1 MSTYGPFST
10 YAIALVLDQDSKWAP
25 LVICMKDDE
34 RNRLEKDAAS
44 QTGKHQLKGLKNNT
58 QRSITEL
65 SNDNA
70 AARDLGKLTT
80 GASKVTPSNVL
91 KSPSSAVLDM
101 PDNGGGHIDPKAMQ
115 KASELKNNQ
124 TGMFNNAHLVEALSA
139 YLVQMPLGAK
149 VESALKTERIP
160 YITVSSNKQSL
171 AVKDADKRIQL
182 LYSVERTNGS
192 WLIRA
197 FTPTAAQKPTRS
209 STAQKP
215 TRSST
220 VRFSEPSSSDLRQD
234 PFDLDRLLLNRLY
247 LLAGI
252 TAGRRQIHERLA
264 HILTTHEGV
273 HQPKP
278 AATRGYIRT
287 ILQRGSDLLSSHLPQ
302 VVATSTVLSCAFAI
316 ALIWLKVSDCPNWM
330 FSAARILFGLT
341 SLTGV
346 AAFVQALR
354 QKQGQTPEDKQIEKI
369 SEMAIELRSELA
381 QINLKV
387 ASGYA
392 CIDNTPLEATSA
404 LSPEGLLRE
413 IDEALHIKASFD
425 SLDKVI
431 ATQSQNVSSDHKQKQ
446 EHRLHAYQNIVAAGS
461 GVFTGF
467 FTYEVG
473 ESVLKFI
480 HASQFADD
488 RSLQYWLFTK
498 AGVSASLQG
507 AGQSPAHAPV
517 LPVVGE
523 AHAEPGAEQTS
534 VTTAQS
540 INELDQLYHENFAH
554 HELVGQ
560 AWLLTITIVV
570 TWFAG
575 YIGWHKPHDE
585 HGGGHG
591 HHG

>member
-1 MSTYGPFST
+1 MSTYGPFSA
-10 YAIALVLDQDSKWAP
+10 YAIALELASNEKAADGKLPNAWQPVIYCGTWTESDWKKPTNPEEDRHGVENRIPTNQRSGDSYG
-25 LVICMKDDE
+25 D
-34 RNRLEKDAAS
+34 
-44 QTGKHQLKGLKNNT
+44 QTGKYFDPHGSNEDDTASLEETAGQNGHEDGNPKRTEKPYRTSPLDNLEIESWRSNTVKPLDDKPIEGNGLPPVKEVHGKSALDAT
-58 QRSITEL
+58 RITYKTTTPPPHDHHDVLYRVYRKPNSWEIREF
-65 SNDNA
+65 S
-70 AARDLGKLTT
+70 LGYSDAPVL
-80 GASKVTPSNVL
+80 VSNVHFFDDQAGN
-91 KSPSSAVLDM
+91 SFELDF
-101 PDNGGGHIDPKAMQ
+101 A
-115 KASELKNNQ
+115 
-124 TGMFNNAHLVEALSA
+124 
-139 YLVQMPLGAK
+139 
-149 VESALKTERIP
+149 
-160 YITVSSNKQSL
+160 
-171 AVKDADKRIQL
+171 
-182 LYSVERTNGS
+182 
-192 WLIRA
+192 
-197 FTPTAAQKPTRS
+197 
-209 STAQKP
+209 
-215 TRSST
+215 
-220 VRFSEPSSSDLRQD
+220 
-234 PFDLDRLLLNRLY
+234 LLNRLY
-247 LLAGI
+247 LLASI

-264 HILTTHEGV
+264 HILTSRESV
-273 HQPKP
+273 HHPH
-278 AATRGYIRT
+278 AATKRGRIRT
-287 ILQRGSDLLSSHLPQ
+287 AMQRATSWLSAHLPQ
-302 VVATSTVLSCAFAI
+302 VVATSTVLSCGFAI
-316 ALIWLKVSDCPNWM
+316 ALIWLKVWDCPDVV
-330 FSAARILFGLT
+330 FTIALYLFGLT